1 MTDIALDNDIVE
13 ENISGAAIA
22 TISITDPDTVA
33 TFRNNTVTVND
44 SRFEVINNNGIIQL
58 KLKGGQSLDY
68 ETEPTIAIALTATDN
83 SNSSLTYSKNFT
95 INVADRWVGYV
106 TSGNIKS
113 TQRWSWGL
121 RDDSTG
127 VIVGSGV
134 CDSATAGRKLVEGLL
149 RGAFLRR

>member
-1 MTDIALDNDIVE
+1 MTKAVNYKVARAQLE
-13 ENISGAAIA
+13 KFISGEETPTEDDIILMAKEILNRRDHMREKLSAR
-22 TISITDPDTVA
+22 PRLGFVLHEGVE
-33 TFRNNTVTVND
+33 NHWTVND
-44 SRFEVINNNGIIQL
+44 
-58 KLKGGQSLDY
+58 
-68 ETEPTIAIALTATDN
+68 ET
-83 SNSSLTYSKNFT
+83 KNFT